1 MLKNFIEI
9 YDFIKKI
16 DNREKISRK
25 EYDKYYYRAVAEIIA
40 NEIAIDSRLGA
51 FIKSKLKTSWMAT
64 AEHYCVPS
72 MDSYFVELN
81 PALEPVQVNYV
92 RKVASSVYELLG
104 YQLCD
109 NFRDDFQTEHGSQGE
124 KLHEEYKEE
133 FWRLIKGGEDDK

>member
-1 MLKNFIEI
+1 MLKNFEEV
-9 YDFIKKI
+9 YDFIEKI
-16 DNREKISRK
+16 DNRESISRK
-25 EYDKYYYRAVAEIIA
+25 EFDKYYFRAVAEIIA

-81 PALEPVQVNYV
+81 PALEPAQVNCV
-92 RKVASSVYELLG
+92 RKVASNVFELLG

-109 NFRDDFQTEHGSQGE
+109 NFRDDFQQER

-133 FWRLIKGGEDDK
+133 FWRLIQGGENG